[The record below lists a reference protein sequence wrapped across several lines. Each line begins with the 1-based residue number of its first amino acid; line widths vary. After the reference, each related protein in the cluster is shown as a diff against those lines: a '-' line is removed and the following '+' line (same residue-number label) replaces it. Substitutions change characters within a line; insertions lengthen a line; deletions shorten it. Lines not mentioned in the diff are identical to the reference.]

1 MSLGRFQSTFVTRY
15 CVKHSM
21 SLIPQPSSQPP
32 PQPPPPPSFLL
43 PLPPPPSPQSPPPQS
58 PPLPSPPTPPPSPLS
73 PHPTTTT
80 TNQYSQ
86 PLGCPARAECVLVA
100 KCTTRVRRPPECAAC
115 AGAREPRKRIRIRIR
130 NADTE
135 YRAVPKIQIRIRRII
150 KGPRSNDQTA
160 SAGASKHKGADIES
174 RSQRSVPVR

>member
-1 MSLGRFQSTFVTRY
+1 
-15 CVKHSM
+15 M

-86 PLGCPARAECVLVA
+86 PLGLGCPARAESVLVA
-100 KCTTRVRRPPECAAC
+100 KCTTQVRRPPECAAC

-174 RSQRSVPVR
+174 RSNTTVAIPPCGIRKASQYRNIPV